1 MINNSVLKLLNS
13 ELELFKKNFKS
24 SKFQKSNFILFYL
37 KKNDKKMKKYINM
50 TKIYFIVMRTI

>member
-37 KKNDKKMKKYINM
+37 KKK
-50 TKIYFIVMRTI
+50 